1 MKSKMTKKT
10 TFILILLAIVQIT
23 NGQNTPLIH
32 DEEWEINH
40 YQGGC
45 YHDTI
50 IHAVFL
56 YIDPN
61 QQLKKYD
68 KDTSFVV
75 VEVTAVNKS
84 PIDIY
89 FHGETNRMRV
99 PVVKERYIADTALV
113 NDSKIIFSTMPL
125 KLDKSSAFEMEDY
138 SKNPHKD
145 LWGRNNKESLIKIP
159 MNRTKKLIVT
169 IPKREGDYRIE
180 AIVEFNTEK
189 YAYDCTGQKVS
200 WSEYRK
206 IESNKIELK
215 KR

>member
-1 MKSKMTKKT
+1 MTKKI
-10 TFILILLAIVQIT
+10 TFILITLAIFQIS
-23 NGQNTPLIH
+23 NGQNTLLIQ
-32 DEEWEINH
+32 DEEWEIKH
-40 YQGGC
+40 YQGSC

-56 YIDPN
+56 YIEPN

-68 KDTSFVV
+68 KDTSFVI

-84 PIDIY
+84 PIDIF
-89 FHGETNRMRV
+89 FHGKNDRMKV
-99 PVVKERYIADTALV
+99 PVIKEKYIADTARI
-113 NDSKIIFSTMPL
+113 NNSKIIYSAIPS
-125 KLDKSSAFEMEDY
+125 KLDKSLAFEMEDY

-145 LWGRNNKESLIKIP
+145 LWSRNNEESLIKIP
-159 MNRTKKLIVT
+159 KNGRKKLILT

-180 AIVEFNTEK
+180 AIVEFNTEM
-189 YAYDCTGQKVS
+189 YAYDCEGQKVA
-200 WSEYRK
+200 WPEYRT

>member
-1 MKSKMTKKT
+1 MTEKIVS
-10 TFILILLAIVQIT
+10 ILILIASFQII
-23 NGQNTPLIH
+23 NGQNTLLIQ
-32 DEEWEINH
+32 ENEWGINH
-40 YQGGC
+40 YQGSC

-50 IHAVFL
+50 ISAVFL
-56 YIDPN
+56 LIEPN
-61 QQLKKYD
+61 QQLKKYV

-89 FHGETNRMRV
+89 FYGENDRMKV
-99 PVVKERYIADTALV
+99 PVIKERYIADTARIK
-113 NDSKIIFSTMPL
+113 NSKIIYSAIPY
-125 KLDKSSAFEMEDY
+125 KLDRSLAFEMEDY

-145 LWGRNNKESLIKIP
+145 LWDRDNDNSLIKIP
-159 MNRTKKLIVT
+159 KGQRKKLIVT

-180 AIVEFNTEK
+180 AIVEFNTEM
-189 YAYDCTGQKVS
+189 YAYDCEGQKVA
-200 WSEYRK
+200 WPQYRT